1 MDKKY
6 EPEIYEKINKI
17 LFPKDY
23 LAFRMTGEMAA
34 EVSDGSLSFLMD
46 VPYRRWSTE
55 MFELLGI
62 PKSFV
67 PNRLL
72 ESTDIVGE
80 LKASVAG
87 EWGLKAGIPVI
98 IGGGDPRLRMESAQG
113 LSGKTLWAHRSER
126 PPWFSGAAGNL
137 LSIIISGPYRVFA
150 MEFRIYGVIWG
161 FR

>member
-1 MDKKY
+1 
-6 EPEIYEKINKI
+6 
-17 LFPKDY
+17 
-23 LAFRMTGEMAA
+23 
-34 EVSDGSLSFLMD
+34 
-46 VPYRRWSTE
+46 

-98 IGGGDPRLRMESAQG
+98 IGGGDQIANGIGTGIIREDVMGASIGTSAV
-113 LSGKTLWAHRSER
+113 
-126 PPWFSGAAGNL
+126 
-137 LSIIISGPYRVFA
+137 VFGCSRKPFIDYNKRA
-150 MEFRIYGVIWG
+150 IQSLCHGIPAVSYTHLDVYKRQD
-161 FR
+161 